1 MLHAIHESNQN
12 FNLYN
17 NNHIHNHNHIDSDE
31 KARSEK
37 PALAHDYDL
46 DAALSNDPI
55 AVRLY
60 ESKVYGTTYG
70 RGLYR
75 HAFYNG
81 TVDLKQSAVKY

>member
-1 MLHAIHESNQN
+1 MLNAIHESNQN
-12 FNLYN
+12 INRYN
-17 NNHIHNHNHIDSDE
+17 NNHIDNDE
-31 KARSEK
+31 QARSDN
-37 PALAHDYDL
+37 PALAHDPDP

-75 HAFYNG
+75 LSLIHI
-81 TVDLKQSAVKY
+81 